1 MEAILKEPATQLH
14 QLASTIQEH
23 TGSEF
28 DVSTK
33 CRALHRLGFTNKKV
47 SINITDTANLFS
59 LSNRYYCFWL
69 STDKRNCSSG
79 KRWPTCLIQSWYAN
93 HLPHELNLIDA
104 TGIISVAFFIISRS
118 RLFVRKRLVLY
129 KTFSPPVHYFFWSY
143 LSPGLNLIETIRLF
157 TEKAPGWGDKDK
169 NK

>member
-1 MEAILKEPATQLH
+1 MRLINLEGDTNLTLQNQSAVKGQKLGLGPFLAWGDFYVIMEAILKEPATQLH

-59 LSNRYYCFWL
+59 LSNRYYCF
-69 STDKRNCSSG
+69 
-79 KRWPTCLIQSWYAN
+79 
-93 HLPHELNLIDA
+93 
-104 TGIISVAFFIISRS
+104 
-118 RLFVRKRLVLY
+118 
-129 KTFSPPVHYFFWSY
+129 
-143 LSPGLNLIETIRLF
+143 
-157 TEKAPGWGDKDK
+157 
-169 NK
+169 

>member
-79 KRWPTCLIQSWYAN
+79 KRRPTCLIQSWYAESFASWTQFYWCDRN
-93 HLPHELNLIDA
+93 YKCC
-104 TGIISVAFFIISRS
+104 FFIISRS
-118 RLFVRKRLVLY
+118 RLCVRKRIVLY
-129 KTFSPPVHYFFWSY
+129 KTFFPPVHYFFWSY
-143 LSPGLNLIETIRLF
+143 LSPGQNLIETIRLF
-157 TEKAPGWGDKDK
+157 TERAAGWGDKDK